1 MSERSSGTWSSLRHR
16 NFALL
21 WLGQS
26 VSLTGDGIFSVA
38 LAIVALDVDRS
49 PAGLSY
55 VLAARLIPT
64 VVFLL
69 LGGAVAD
76 RVSRRLIMLASD
88 LARGLVVGVVTV
100 LLALGRLTIAELVVM
115 SLLFGVAD
123 AAFSPASTAILPEI
137 VPEGLLV
144 NANALRST
152 SQTVA
157 MSLLGPALGG
167 VVVGVIGSA
176 WAFGLDALTFVI
188 SAGFLLAMRPGPGGP
203 RSSASA
209 FAHVREGMAFA
220 ARNRWFWVTLI
231 AAALA
236 NFAAFSPLALL
247 IPLLVRVTLHGSASA
262 LGLVFAA
269 GGLGGVVGSMLL
281 ARLGSPRRQVVAMCL
296 AWGFSGV
303 AIAGIAGAAN
313 PVMAGVF
320 EFAVIGLLVY
330 GNTLWYPLLQ
340 RLVPPGLLG
349 QVSSI
354 DAMVSIALSPL
365 GLLAAGVVSA
375 AIGVR
380 ATLFAGAV
388 ISATTPLY
396 LLVPRVR
403 DPDRR
408 AEGSDSAEFAGG

>member
-123 AAFSPASTAILPEI
+123 AAFSPASTAIVPEI

-188 SAGFLLAMRPGPGGP
+188 SAGFLLAMRLGPGGP

-354 DAMVSIALSPL
+354 DAMVSLALSPL

>member
-1 MSERSSGTWSSLRHR
+1 MSERTSGTWSSLRHR

-26 VSLTGDGIFSVA
+26 VSMTGDGIFAVA
-38 LAIVALDVDRS
+38 LAIVALDVDHS

-55 VLAARLIPT
+55 VLAARIIPT
-64 VVFLL
+64 VAFLL

-76 RVSRRLIMLASD
+76 RVSRRLLMLASD
-88 LARGLVVGVVTV
+88 LARGIVVGAVTV
-100 LLALGRLTIAELVVM
+100 LLALGHLTIAELVVM

-123 AAFSPASTAILPEI
+123 AAFSPASTAIVPEI

-157 MSLLGPALGG
+157 QSLLGPALGG
-167 VVVGVIGSA
+167 LVVGLLGSA
-176 WAFGLDALTFVI
+176 WAFGIDALTFAV
-188 SAGFLLAMRPGPGGP
+188 SAGFLAAMRPGTKRE
-203 RSSASA
+203 RSAGSPW
-209 FAHVREGMAFA
+209 AHIREGLAFA
-220 ARNRWFWVTLI
+220 AHNRWFWVTLV

-236 NFAAFSPLALL
+236 NFAGFSPLALL
-247 IPLLVRVTLHGSASA
+247 VPLLVKVTLHGSASA

-269 GGLGGVVGSMLL
+269 GGLGGVIGSLLL
-281 ARLGSPRRQVVAMCL
+281 ARLGSPRRQVAAMCV
-296 AWGFSGV
+296 AWGLSGL

-313 PVMAGVF
+313 PFMVGVF
-320 EFAVIGLLVY
+320 EFAVIGLLAY
-330 GNTLWYPLLQ
+330 GNTLWFPLLQ

-354 DAMVSIALSPL
+354 DAMVSLALSPL

-388 ISATTPLY
+388 VSALTPLS
-396 LLVPRVR
+396 LLVPGVG

-408 AEGSDSAEFAGG
+408 AAASEG

>member
-123 AAFSPASTAILPEI
+123 AAFSPASTAIVPEI

-167 VVVGVIGSA
+167 VVVGAIGSA

-188 SAGFLLAMRPGPGGP
+188 SAGFLLAMRPGPRGP

-408 AEGSDSAEFAGG
+408 AEGSDSAEFSGG

>member
-123 AAFSPASTAILPEI
+123 AAFSPASTAIVPEI

-281 ARLGSPRRQVVAMCL
+281 ARLGSPRRQVAAMCL
-296 AWGFSGV
+296 AWGLSGL

-354 DAMVSIALSPL
+354 DAMVSLALSPL

-408 AEGSDSAEFAGG
+408 AEGSDSAEFSGG

>member
-123 AAFSPASTAILPEI
+123 AAFSPASTAIVPEI

-167 VVVGVIGSA
+167 VVVGAIGSA

-188 SAGFLLAMRPGPGGP
+188 SAGFLLAMRPGPRGP

-281 ARLGSPRRQVVAMCL
+281 ARLGSPRRQVAAMCL

-354 DAMVSIALSPL
+354 DAMVSLALSPL